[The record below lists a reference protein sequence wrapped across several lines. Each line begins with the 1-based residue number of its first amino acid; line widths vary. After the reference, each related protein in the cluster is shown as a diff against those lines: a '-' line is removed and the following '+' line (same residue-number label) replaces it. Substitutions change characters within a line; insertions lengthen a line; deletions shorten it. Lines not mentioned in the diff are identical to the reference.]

1 MSGSLGIKKVTN
13 SNKFNCEEFD
23 LDLKNLGNVRTASLI
38 EIKVVFIVRR
48 YYKLVIA
55 FYY

>member
-1 MSGSLGIKKVTN
+1 LGIKKVTN

-38 EIKVVFIVRR
+38 EIKVVYIVRR